1 MPRCFRADTLYYFP
15 TKEHLVFDQ
24 HQEFEAR
31 ILAVVLTKPTGV
43 LISEVLQQEAERF
56 LQELTRNI
64 GRAKAISHSVTV
76 GPDFRRVWIEM
87 NARHADSLTEALLRS
102 GKTDDRP
109 TAKFIARSVV
119 ALFAV
124 ILEGV
129 GEAVL
134 RGKKRE
140 WIRKELSLR
149 YTQ

>member
-76 GPDFRRVWIEM
+76 GPDLRRVWIEM
-87 NARHADSLTEALLRS
+87 NARMQTHWRKHYYGPARRMIARLQNSLRGLWLRS
-102 GKTDDRP
+102 
-109 TAKFIARSVV
+109 
-119 ALFAV
+119 L
-124 ILEGV
+124 L
-129 GEAVL
+129 
-134 RGKKRE
+134 
-140 WIRKELSLR
+140 
-149 YTQ
+149 